1 VSLQRR
7 DFIMGRK
14 SKISYEEKIQAVEEY
29 ISGKESAVNIAR
41 RLNLGKGGDDKIRL
55 WVRKY
60 KTNGPEALLSK
71 GRNNSYTKEFKQTV
85 VEEYLNGEG
94 SLIEL
99 ALKHQIPSDTTI
111 LNWILKY
118 NNLKELKDY
127 NPEPEVYTKMAYR
140 KKTTLEER
148 KEIVNYCLD
157 NNKDYKTTASRY
169 DVSYSQVYSWV
180 KKYLSEG
187 EEGLSDCRGKR
198 RSESQ
203 LTELEKYQ
211 RKVKILEVKVRELQ
225 MEKEL
230 LKKVQEIER
239 RRSFQKR
246 KMK

>member
-1 VSLQRR
+1 
-7 DFIMGRK
+7 MGRK

-29 ISGKESAVNIAR
+29 LSGKESAVNIAR
-41 RLNLGKGGDDKIRL
+41 RLNLEKGGDDKIRL

-71 GRNNSYTKEFKQTV
+71 ERNNSYTKEFKQMV

-94 SLIEL
+94 SLEEL
-99 ALKHQIPSDTTI
+99 AIKHQIPAPSTI
-111 LNWILKY
+111 FNWISKY

-157 NNKDYKTTASRY
+157 NNRDYKTAASRY

-198 RSESQ
+198 KPESQ
-203 LTELEKYQ
+203 LTELEKVQ
-211 RKVKILEVKVRELQ
+211 RENKILKATVKELQ

>member
-1 VSLQRR
+1 
-7 DFIMGRK
+7 MGRK
-14 SKISYEEKIQAVEEY
+14 PKISYEEKIQAVEDY
-29 ISGKESAVNIAR
+29 LSGKESAVNIAR
-41 RLNLGKGGDDKIRL
+41 RLNLEKGGDDKIRL

-71 GRNNSYTKEFKQTV
+71 ERNNSYTKEFKQIV
-85 VEEYLNGEG
+85 VEEYINGEG
-94 SLIEL
+94 SLENL
-99 ALKHQIPSDTTI
+99 AIKHQIPAPSTI
-111 LNWILKY
+111 LNWISKY

-140 KKTTLEER
+140 KKTTIEER
-148 KEIVNYCLD
+148 KEIVKYCLD

-187 EEGLSDCRGKR
+187 EEGLLDCRGKR
-198 RSESQ
+198 KVESQ
-203 LTELEKYQ
+203 LTELEKVQ
-211 RKVKILEVKVRELQ
+211 RENKILKATVKELQ
-225 MEKEL
+225 MEREL